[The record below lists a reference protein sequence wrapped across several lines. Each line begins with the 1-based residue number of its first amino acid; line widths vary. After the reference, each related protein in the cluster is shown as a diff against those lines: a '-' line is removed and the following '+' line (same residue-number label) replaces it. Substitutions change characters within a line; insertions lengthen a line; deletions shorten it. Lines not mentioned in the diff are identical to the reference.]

1 MKYFSTAF
9 LLLLLACQNAGS
21 GSSDQRSDT
30 ASVAT
35 TATTAP
41 IPSAPDT
48 TTLGGR
54 WYLEPVLP
62 SDTATG
68 KTPWLE
74 LNLDLTSFSGN
85 TGCNSMHGKFYF
97 SKTDSSLA
105 FNDKIG
111 LSKMA
116 CPGYN
121 ETAFLKS
128 LKNTERYKLHKDTLY
143 LIGDD
148 HSELSRWL
156 RKPAS
161 TPKVLKA

>member
-1 MKYFSTAF
+1 MKVIGTAF
-9 LLLLLACQNAGS
+9 LVLLVACQNAGS
-21 GSSDQRSDT
+21 GNSDQRPDTST
-30 ASVAT
+30 ASTAAT
-35 TATTAP
+35 PTPPPAQ
-41 IPSAPDT
+41 PDT

-54 WYLEPVLP
+54 WYLQPVLP

-74 LNLDLTSFSGN
+74 LNLDLARFSGN

-97 SKTDSSLA
+97 SKTDSSVT
-105 FNDKIG
+105 FNDKIT

-116 CPGYN
+116 CTGYN
-121 ETAFLKS
+121 EPAFLKS
-128 LKNTERYKLHKDTLY
+128 LKNTARYKLHKDTLT

-161 TPKVLKA
+161 TPKALKA